1 MLLLLLLLLISLSL
15 ILLLLL
21 LLLFIIY
28 LLLLSL
34 SLLYYYYYYFHLD
47 IILTDFVMT
56 FFFSFCSSIARPV
69 TSRCH
74 CYQDH
79 ARYTDTRHKIH
90 GNEFPRR
97 IIIGFNTTR
106 KRSFV
111 SIKSIYIAFP
121 SPPPPFLIFND
132 RFQFCFIFRSKKKI
146 ECDYLFIFFLP
157 ILPGG
162 YVIFFAWIA

>member
-97 IIIGFNTTR
+97 IIIGFSTTR
-106 KRSFV
+106 KC
-111 SIKSIYIAFP
+111 IYQIYLHRV
-121 SPPPPFLIFND
+121 SPPPLFSFLTIDSNFVLFFD
-132 RFQFCFIFRSKKKI
+132 LKKNRMR
-146 ECDYLFIFFLP
+146 LFIYFFFTDPSRRIRNLFCVDR
-157 ILPGG
+157 
-162 YVIFFAWIA
+162 VI

>member
-21 LLLFIIY
+21 LLLLFIIY
-28 LLLLSL
+28 
-34 SLLYYYYYYFHLD
+34 YYYHYRYY
-47 IILTDFVMT
+47 IIIIIISTWTLFWRISSWH
-56 FFFSFCSSIARPV
+56 FFSFCSSIARPV

-97 IIIGFNTTR
+97 IIIGFSTTR
-106 KRSFV
+106 KCPFV
-111 SIKSIYIAFP
+111 SNKSIYIAFP
-121 SPPPPFLIFND
+121 PPPLFSFLTIDSNFVLFFDLKKNRMRLFVYFFFTDPSRRIRNLFCVD
-132 RFQFCFIFRSKKKI
+132 R
-146 ECDYLFIFFLP
+146 
-157 ILPGG
+157 
-162 YVIFFAWIA
+162 VI

>member
-21 LLLFIIY
+21 LLLLFIIY
-28 LLLLSL
+28 
-34 SLLYYYYYYFHLD
+34 YYYHYRYYIIIIIIPPGHYFDGFRHD
-47 IILTDFVMT
+47 I
-56 FFFSFCSSIARPV
+56 FFSFCSSIARPV

-97 IIIGFNTTR
+97 IIIGFSTTR
-106 KRSFV
+106 KC
-111 SIKSIYIAFP
+111 IYQIYLHRV
-121 SPPPPFLIFND
+121 SPPPPLLIFND